1 MKIELSPK
9 KIIPGAFTVWN
20 QSGEADAVMELK
32 SLTFRENSLD
42 EIVSFHVLDHL
53 FEEEIKTA
61 MLNWRK
67 CLKIGGKIFIV
78 VDNYEYIARS
88 LVGGDIS
95 IEELNANFAHPTNIT
110 QDNLLR
116 YFTEAGFLE
125 GSVTTWL
132 ESIKDGTGKIV
143 IPKQHFELVY
153 SSTKNE

>member
-1 MKIELSPK
+1 MKIELSPR

-20 QSGEADAVMELK
+20 QPGEADAVMELK
-32 SLTFRENSLD
+32 NLTFRENSVD

-67 CLKIGGKIFIV
+67 CLKVGGKIFII

-116 YFTEAGFLE
+116 YFTEAGFPE
-125 GSVTTWL
+125 GSVTTWF
-132 ESIKDGTGKIV
+132 ESIKDGTGNVV
-143 IPKQHFELVY
+143 IPKQHFELLY